1 LCLLGVSWVEFVWY
15 KAEEYQHNLCEVST
29 LRYLAASNAH
39 LGGPLSAVAAE
50 LKNGKEEDVTQ
61 AQRTATVEST

>member
-1 LCLLGVSWVEFVWY
+1 VELVWY
-15 KAEEYQHNLCEVST
+15 RAEEYQHNLCEVST

-39 LGGPLSAVAAE
+39 LGGPLLAVAAE
-50 LKNGKEEDVTQ
+50 LKNGKEEEDVTQ